1 MNQNLN
7 TLLTTDTYIT
17 QFPMSVQMKLSA
29 LRKCIQMAA
38 PEAYEKISYQMPTF
52 DLHGNLVH
60 FAAFK
65 NHIGFYPGSSGVEAF
80 ISKLALYHTSKGAIQ
95 FPIDQEIP
103 FDLVREIVLFRVK
116 ENNDLYLQKLKL
128 KGKK

>member
-7 TLLTTDTYIT
+7 SLLTTDTYIT
-17 QFPMSVQMKLSA
+17 QLPKSVQIRLSA

-80 ISKLALYHTSKGAIQ
+80 RSKLTNYKTSKGAIQ
-95 FPIDQEIP
+95 FPNDQDIP
-103 FDLVREIVLFRVK
+103 FELVSEIVSFRVK
-116 ENNDLYLQKLKL
+116 ENIELYRQKTKLK
-128 KGKK
+128 K